1 MKRTEKRENG
11 VRMIE
16 REEKICEDSESKRGD
31 ERDKGRELREISD
44 EEEMKDV
51 VEMKVVMDWEQLRG
65 VEGRYI

>member
-1 MKRTEKRENG
+1 MEWG
-11 VRMIE
+11 WLE
-16 REEKICEDSESKRGD
+16 REEKKSEEWESKRGD

-51 VEMKVVMDWEQLRG
+51 VEMKGVMDWEELRG